1 MSDSQQVVQALP
13 FTIASRVSERQS
25 FTLPNIALSTSGI
38 TTPAG
43 TPVQIPAV
51 GYIKTIRVEFSG
63 TVTGASALTADS
75 PWNLISNMAFKNAS
89 GQNLIAPL
97 NGYEWYLMNK
107 YSGMYG
113 GLTSAVGTSS
123 DPKNSRVY
131 SATTTAFRFFLDI
144 PFELD
149 PATGLGSL
157 PAMAS
162 NRNYQL
168 ELSFNPIT
176 AAFTGATAG
185 TISVDASVIYWDAPV
200 ATTPGGVVQQTEPFG
215 LGTISLWQKENP
227 IIAAGE
233 QLTRSNNVG
242 NVIRNL
248 ILVARTSAGVRTDA
262 DWTGIMELFIDNS
275 PTLRLKKT
283 EWQDA
288 ISRWY
293 NYTATALDATNG
305 LDTGVFVFPFH
316 LLAGGVVGDPNN
328 SHAQWLATLDAT
340 LLQFKGYS
348 WGASI
353 GTLAVLTQAISSP
366 SAQYIYSK

>member
-1 MSDSQQVVQALP
+1 MADTQQVALP

-25 FTLPNIALSTSGI
+25 FTLPNIALSTSAI
-38 TTPAG
+38 VTPAG

-51 GYIKTIRVEFSG
+51 GYIKTIRVNFSG

-75 PWNLISNMAFKNAS
+75 PWNLISNVAFKNAS

-97 NGYEWYLMNK
+97 TGYEWFAYNK
-107 YSGMYG
+107 YSGMG
-113 GLTSAVGTSS
+113 AGLTSGSGASG
-123 DPKNSRVY
+123 DPKNTRSY
-131 SATTTAFRFFLDI
+131 TATTSAFNFFLDL

-149 PATGLGSL
+149 ASTGLGSL

-168 ELSFNPIT
+168 ELAFNPVT
-176 AAFTGATAG
+176 TAFTGATAG
-185 TISVDASVIYWDAPV
+185 TISVSASVVYWDAPV
-200 ATTPGGVVQQTEPFG
+200 ATTPGGVAQQTEPFG
-215 LGTISLWQKENP
+215 LGTMSLIQKENP

-248 ILVARTSAGVRTDA
+248 ILIARTSAGVRTDA
-262 DWTGIMELFIDNS
+262 DWTNILELFLDNS
-275 PTLRLKKT
+275 PTLRLPKS

-288 ISRWY
+288 MARWY
-293 NYTATALDATNG
+293 QYNAIALDSTGG
-305 LDTGVFVFPFH
+305 LDTGVYVIPFH
-316 LLAGGVVGDPNN
+316 LLAGGTSGDPAN

-353 GTLAVLTQAISSP
+353 GTLSVLTQAISSP